1 MDTTRARLRPD
12 DDDGAEPA
20 EAEASVM
27 AASPVPVR
35 CGFCLSERG
44 KKDKYRSLHPSVP
57 QSLLEEDTP
66 PLVCTPCYNFLYGEY
81 ARKVLSIELPKR

>member
-1 MDTTRARLRPD
+1 MDTTRTRLRP

-20 EAEASVM
+20 EAEASVT
-27 AASPVPVR
+27 AAAPVR

-66 PLVCTPCYNFLYGEY
+66 PLVCTPCYNFLYSEF
-81 ARKVLSIELPKR
+81 ARKVR

>member
-1 MDTTRARLRPD
+1 
-12 DDDGAEPA
+12 
-20 EAEASVM
+20 M
-27 AASPVPVR
+27 AAAVR

-66 PLVCTPCYNFLYGEY
+66 PLVCTPCYNFLYSEF
-81 ARKVLSIELPKR
+81 ARKVR

>member
-1 MDTTRARLRPD
+1 MDTTRSRLRP

-27 AASPVPVR
+27 AAPVR

-57 QSLLEEDTP
+57 QSLLEDDTP
-66 PLVCTPCYNFLYGEY
+66 PLVCTPCYNFLYGEF
-81 ARKVLSIELPKR
+81 ARKVR